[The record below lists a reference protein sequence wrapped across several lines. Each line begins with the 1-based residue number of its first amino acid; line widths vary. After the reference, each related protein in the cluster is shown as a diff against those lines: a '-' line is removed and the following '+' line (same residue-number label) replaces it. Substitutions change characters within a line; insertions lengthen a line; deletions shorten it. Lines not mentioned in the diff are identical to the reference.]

1 MASDPHR
8 VYLMSS
14 AAKVWPVYNYGYPR
28 SIRADSIP
36 CITMITPRCTWIS
49 AWCPNKCNCLKAR
62 ATIDP
67 LERRREHQAGRN
79 KTLLLSSWNLMTG
92 FTALADRIQFPDF
105 SQVTVRS
112 RSISG
117 FSLRGSQPS
126 VLHRNFVLYCFLDT
140 VGSIWRAWCPLK
152 NFSTN
157 QQLKRWLH
165 SWFILLQAFPRTG
178 RGDGRGDSLSSILS
192 VNLCSIR

>member
-1 MASDPHR
+1 MHLDFCKMPEQVQLSQSKSDNWSFRTEKRTPSRKKQNSPLKFLESHDWIHR
-8 VYLMSS
+8 LSWQNPESS
-14 AAKVWPVYNYGYPR
+14 
-28 SIRADSIP
+28 
-36 CITMITPRCTWIS
+36 
-49 AWCPNKCNCLKAR
+49 
-62 ATIDP
+62 
-67 LERRREHQAGRN
+67 
-79 KTLLLSSWNLMTG
+79 
-92 FTALADRIQFPDF
+92 QFPDF

-140 VGSIWRAWCPLK
+140 VGSVWRAWCSLK